1 MTRPP
6 RGGSSFDELRSA
18 LAARAR
24 DDFPFERL
32 DPARLPEGGLRRA
45 AVLVPLLEKDGQVHV
60 LLTKRR
66 ADLRRHAGQVS
77 FPGGGVEPGDADTL
91 AAALRETQEEVG
103 IHPWAV
109 DVLGRLD
116 ETLVLVSGF
125 RLTPWVGRV
134 PYPCALTPDPG
145 EVEAIL
151 FVQLADLLAP
161 GVHRTERHERY
172 GMEHEVHF
180 YDTGGE
186 VIWGATARVL
196 SRLLT
201 VWTGT

>member
-1 MTRPP
+1 MK
-6 RGGSSFDELRSA
+6 FDDLRRA

-24 DDFPFERL
+24 DDFPFDRL
-32 DPARLPEGGLRRA
+32 DPARLPDGGLRRA
-45 AVLVPLLEKDGQVHV
+45 AVLVPLLEKDGDVHV

-77 FPGGGVEPGDADTL
+77 FPGGVVEPGDADTL

-103 IHPWAV
+103 IRPSAV
-109 DVLGRLD
+109 EVLGRLD

-134 PYPCALTPDPG
+134 PYPCALTPDPD

-151 FVQLADLLAP
+151 FVRLADLLAA

-180 YDTGGE
+180 YDAGGE

-196 SRLLT
+196 SRLLA